1 MPETTPPYQPGGQQ
15 GYPPPS
21 YYYPPPKK
29 KTRWWIPVVI
39 IGGVMVLFVVGVIA
53 FFAVIGS
60 ALGSSFESKPVA
72 VKHNSV
78 LYLKVSGALEEIDSE
93 EGFAALASS
102 GKQPVNF
109 MNTLEAVRR
118 AKEDENIAGLYFEA
132 GGIRSGFA
140 KAVELREALIDF
152 KTSGKFLYAFIETG
166 SENDYYFAS
175 VADSIFMPIEGLLEM
190 DGYAAV
196 VPFFKGAFD
205 KLGIDFHVQQFEE
218 YKSAGET
225 FSRKQFSEPAKEEYR
240 ALINQRFTTFIND
253 VAKSRKLEPTAV
265 RSALERGV
273 YTTDTLLAL
282 GFIDAMR
289 SREAT
294 KDNILSLLNSD
305 AQPGDSLKKLR
316 LVSVKNYINSSSF
329 QKAFKAEVKEG
340 KGIAIVFG
348 SGTIVTGTSEKGP
361 FGGETNIASESFIE
375 SLRKARDNDDVQ
387 IIILRIDSPGG
398 SVIASDAIWEEI
410 QAARKVK
417 PVYASM
423 SDVAASGGYYMA
435 MACDTIIA
443 HPQTITGS
451 IGVILSLPNFTGAL
465 DKLGITVDTV
475 ATSGSA
481 KFLNPMLPLTDAEK
495 QKLHMGAEQIYKRFV
510 SRVAESR
517 GMSFEETRKVAKGR
531 VWTGSEAKNAG
542 LVDVLGGLQ
551 ESINLAKKRIGV
563 DTDTKVAVHI
573 YPKPEDPIK
582 VFLRLFDLDDE
593 EVSLSSVLSR
603 STQPSIEQTAFWQV
617 LPSSVQAHVRY
628 MLQLNTIATKEPA
641 MVALPAL
648 IDIE

>member
-1 MPETTPPYQPGGQQ
+1 MAETTPPYQPGGQQ

-21 YYYPPPKK
+21 YYYPPPRK

-39 IGGVMVLFVVGVIA
+39 IGGVIALFVVGIIA
-53 FFAVIGS
+53 FFAVIG
-60 ALGSSFESKPVA
+60 AAIGSSFDSKPVA
-72 VKHNSV
+72 VKNNSV
-78 LYLKVSGALEEIDSE
+78 LYLKVSGPLEEVDGE
-93 EGFAALASS
+93 KGFAAFAS
-102 GKQPVNF
+102 GTKQPATF

-132 GGIRSGFA
+132 GGITSGFA
-140 KAVELREALIDF
+140 KAMELREALLDF

-166 SENDYYFAS
+166 NENDYYFAS
-175 VADSIFMPIEGLLEM
+175 VADSVFMPTEGLLEM
-190 DGYAAV
+190 NGYAAV

-225 FSRKQFSEPAKEEYR
+225 FNRTKFSEPAKEEYR
-240 ALINQRFTTFIND
+240 ALINQRYTAFISD
-253 VAKSRKLEPTAV
+253 VAKSRKLDPSTV
-265 RSALERGV
+265 HSALDRGV
-273 YTTDTLLAL
+273 YTADTLLAL
-282 GFIDAMR
+282 GFVDAMR

-305 AQPGDSLKKLR
+305 AQPKDSLKKLR
-316 LVSVKNYINSSSF
+316 LVTVKSYINSTSF
-329 QKAFKAEVKEG
+329 HKAFQAEVEEG

-348 SGTIVTGTSEKGP
+348 SGPIVTGTSEKGP
-361 FGGETNIASESFIE
+361 FGGENSIASESFVE
-375 SLRKARDNDDVQ
+375 SLRKARDNDDVD

-410 QAARKVK
+410 EAARKVK

-495 QKLHMGAEQIYKRFV
+495 QKLHIGAEQIYKRFV

-531 VWTGSEAKNAG
+531 VWTGTEAKNVG

-563 DTDTKVAVHI
+563 SADTKVAVHI
-573 YPKPEDPIK
+573 YPEPEDPMEF
-582 VFLRLFDLDDE
+582 FLRLFDVEDE
-593 EVSLSSVLSR
+593 SVSIASVLSG
-603 STQPSIEQTAFWQV
+603 STQSGIEQTAFWQV

-628 MLQLNTIATKEPA
+628 MLQLNAIATKEPA

-648 IDIE
+648 IDIR